1 MLISCIQVNPQE
13 NVRENLKVIINYI
26 FEAAKLG
33 SEIVVL
39 PEMFTFMGNELDR
52 KKTKDQIN
60 EGVFAEVQAVAKQ
73 LNIYLIAGSHS
84 EKIQN
89 NENKVYNT
97 SVTYNPEGEI
107 INVYRKQH
115 LFNLKDKE
123 GKSLY
128 CESDTF
134 EFGSSPIPYF
144 MKTKNN
150 QEWNALNIIC
160 YDLRFPEIVR
170 SQAEKFTNNFD
181 IIFVPAAFTWQTG
194 KEHWEILLRARA
206 IENQCYVVACNQTG
220 YFYNQ
225 QKRNYGHSMVV
236 DPWGNIVARL
246 EEECG
251 ILSCEITKETIELSR
266 TRLPAL
272 QDRKIF
278 G

>member
-1 MLISCIQVNPQE
+1 
-13 NVRENLKVIINYI
+13 
-26 FEAAKLG
+26 
-33 SEIVVL
+33 
-39 PEMFTFMGNELDR
+39 
-52 KKTKDQIN
+52 
-60 EGVFAEVQAVAKQ
+60 
-73 LNIYLIAGSHS
+73 
-84 EKIQN
+84 
-89 NENKVYNT
+89 
-97 SVTYNPEGEI
+97 
-107 INVYRKQH
+107 
-115 LFNLKDKE
+115 
-123 GKSLY
+123 
-128 CESDTF
+128 
-134 EFGSSPIPYF
+134 
-144 MKTKNN
+144 
-150 QEWNALNIIC
+150 
-160 YDLRFPEIVR
+160 
-170 SQAEKFTNNFD
+170 
-181 IIFVPAAFTWQTG
+181 VPAAFTWQTG